1 MKRFAKLSKKLKVFI
16 LVISIAIGSLCIYSF
31 VDNDFEIAKNLDIF
45 TTLFRELNYNYVDE
59 IKPGELMRTGI
70 DAMLKSLDPYT
81 VFIPESDLE
90 SYKFLT
96 TGEYGGIGA
105 YIHKQG
111 EDLVISEPYEGSPIQ
126 KAGVQA
132 GDAILEINGNS
143 MKNKTVEDISKLLK
157 GEAGTQ
163 VRIKMKRAVEDKS
176 FDVLVTRENI
186 KMNSIPFSGMLDKNV
201 AYISLSDFTQNAGEN
216 VKNTFLKL
224 KEKNNVKGL
233 ILDLR
238 GNGGGL
244 LQEAILIAN
253 IFLDKGELVVN
264 TKGKMAEMNR
274 SYRTTEM
281 PVDKKIPLV
290 VLVDENTASASEI
303 VSGAIQDLDRGVVI
317 GQRTFGKGLVQNVVS
332 LSYNCK
338 LKVTISKYYIPSGRC
353 IQAIDYSHKNKEG
366 GFDKYADSLQKPFKT
381 KVGRVVYDGKGIK
394 PDVVI
399 PAKKLSNIS
408 TSLMTKY
415 LVFDFATKFKHDHST
430 IPPANE
436 FQITDKIFN
445 DFISYISDK
454 DFEYTTES
462 EKNLKN
468 FKEIIEKEK
477 YFDKVKSEYEALYNK
492 ILHKKNQD
500 VDTFKDEIKELLK
513 NEIVSRYYFQ
523 KGRIEASLSGD
534 PVINQAIH
542 VLSDS
547 TEYKSILKGT
557 L

>member
-1 MKRFAKLSKKLKVFI
+1 MKRFAKLSKKFKVFI
-16 LVISIAIGSLCIYSF
+16 LVISIAIGSLCVYSF

-45 TTLFRELNYNYVDE
+45 TSLFRELNYNYVDE
-59 IKPGELMRTGI
+59 IKPGELIRTGI

-132 GDAILEINGNS
+132 GDVILEINGNS

-176 FDVLVTRENI
+176 FDILVTRENI
-186 KMNSIPFSGMLDKNV
+186 KMNSIPFSGMLDQNV

-216 VKNTFLKL
+216 VKNIFLKL

-264 TKGKMAEMNR
+264 TKGKMTEMNR

-353 IQAIDYSHKNKEG
+353 IQAIDYSHKNKDG

-381 KVGRVVYDGKGIK
+381 KGGRVVYDGKGIK

-430 IPPANE
+430 IAPANE

-445 DFISYISDK
+445 DFLNYISDK

-542 VLSDS
+542 VLLDS
-547 TEYKSILKGT
+547 TEYKNILKGA